1 MVSRAKAGRAIVM
14 QTVGS
19 AQEAQAAVR
28 YGVDVVVAQGWEA
41 GGHVWGTVATM
52 ALVPAVVD
60 AVSPVPV
67 AVGFGIKDADS
78 ARAVASVA
86 DGVVVGSAL
95 VDAMARAIE
104 GGGDHEAAMAAAVA
118 LLAEIRRGIDHA
130 AS

>member
-1 MVSRAKAGRAIVM
+1 VA
-14 QTVGS
+14 
-19 AQEAQAAVR
+19 
-28 YGVDVVVAQGWEA
+28 DVAHHLGLIRE
-41 GGHVWGTVATM
+41 HSS
-52 ALVPAVVD
+52 L
-60 AVSPVPV
+60 PV

-95 VDAMARAIE
+95 VAAMARAIDA
-104 GGGDHEAAMAAAVA
+104 GGDHEAAMAAAVA

>member
-1 MVSRAKAGRAIVM
+1 MSRARSRLIREH
-14 QTVGS
+14 S
-19 AQEAQAAVR
+19 S
-28 YGVDVVVAQGWEA
+28 
-41 GGHVWGTVATM
+41 
-52 ALVPAVVD
+52 L
-60 AVSPVPV
+60 PV

-95 VDAMARAIE
+95 VDAMARLSRVAAM
-104 GGGDHEAAMAAAVA
+104 HEAAMAAAVG

>member
-1 MVSRAKAGRAIVM
+1 
-14 QTVGS
+14 
-19 AQEAQAAVR
+19 
-28 YGVDVVVAQGWEA
+28 
-41 GGHVWGTVATM
+41 
-52 ALVPAVVD
+52 
-60 AVSPVPV
+60 
-67 AVGFGIKDADS
+67 VGFGIKDADS